1 MENGEEQ
8 RIVVDP
14 LFVGLTR
21 PATMWGVPY
30 TGVVIEVLL
39 VAIVFLA
46 MGNPLYLLLAL
57 PIHGILYAIGS
68 HDPGIFDSIAMSAKT
83 VWKCRNA
90 GFWNGAASFAPG
102 VIKKWPKK
110 VEDEK

>member
-1 MENGEEQ
+1 MENGDEQ

-30 TGVVIEVLL
+30 TGVVIEVLI
-39 VAIVFLA
+39 VAIIFLA
-46 MGNPLYLLLAL
+46 IGNPLYLLLVI
-57 PIHGILYAIGS
+57 PIHGVLYAIGA

-83 VWKCRNA
+83 SWKCRNRR
-90 GFWNGAASFAPG
+90 FWNGAASFSPKSM
-102 VIKKWPKK
+102 KKWTK
-110 VEDEK
+110 